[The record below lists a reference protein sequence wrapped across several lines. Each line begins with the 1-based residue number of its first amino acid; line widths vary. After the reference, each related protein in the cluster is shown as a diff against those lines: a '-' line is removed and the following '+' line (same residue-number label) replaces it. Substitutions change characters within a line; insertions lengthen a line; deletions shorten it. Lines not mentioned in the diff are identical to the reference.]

1 MKTNSVHS
9 IIVDK
14 QPKYSH
20 ILNAQLFS
28 GYLVR
33 GKDHSKKLSNQLSPS
48 DDQKLSSNLST
59 SQSYVNAMK
68 ALQDKI
74 KSLETENQNL
84 QTQINSHEFIKSSEI
99 QERQVSSHGKLSENQ
114 QIRDV
119 EQKLAEIEI
128 EKDSMKEEYEQKI
141 QQLQQNLIN
150 IALQSDQRYREQ
162 QETIQQLQFIYLFTH
177 RSDQLELQ
185 LESNQNYRNKIN
197 SQNQAIQQEKQNNS
211 NLEYILDQERRDG
224 KCLIEKN
231 ERLLDEVSKLKEQLF
246 EIRTYMNC
254 YTTQYDEAKIQRL
267 QEETTKY
274 QIQIQELT
282 GQVEQYK
289 ELNLKLKLELEHLK
303 YELEKSEFKRVKKL
317 SESHIQ
323 IDLLKQQLINLSS
336 NSIIHTQSPRDTS
349 KRSKLSTNI
358 FNNKTQSVRN
368 YRRINNDSNKKIL
381 DQPRN
386 SMFNIQQEL
395 FKQPQNDLQSSAFSR
410 QKTQEYNFL
419 TQQKSDDRYN
429 KGNSADERV
438 QTDQLSANKQ
448 QKYFQAQQRIHHL
461 NEQLKILNMKY
472 EDIENEISQQIDL
485 KIKQEKRQT
494 LLQIINQIQEINKE
508 LNDLVT
514 ISKLAQQL

>member
-20 ILNAQLFS
+20 ILNGQLFS
-28 GYLVR
+28 GYRVR

-48 DDQKLSSNLST
+48 DDQKLSNNLST

-74 KSLETENQNL
+74 KSLENENQNL
-84 QTQINSHEFIKSSEI
+84 QAQINSHELIKSSEI
-99 QERQVSSHGKLSENQ
+99 KEREVSSYGRLSENQ
-114 QIRDV
+114 LIKDV
-119 EQKLAEIEI
+119 ESKLAETEI
-128 EKDSMKEEYEQKI
+128 ERDSMKEEYEQKI
-141 QQLQQNLIN
+141 QQLQQNLIS
-150 IALQSDQRYREQ
+150 IALQSDQKYREQ
-162 QETIQQLQFIYLFTH
+162 QETIQQL
-177 RSDQLELQ
+177 SDQLELQ

-197 SQNQAIQQEKQNNS
+197 SQNLAIQQEKQNNS

-267 QEETTKY
+267 QEETTKQQT
-274 QIQIQELT
+274 QISELT
-282 GQVEQYK
+282 GQVQQYK
-289 ELNLKLKLELEHLK
+289 ELNLKLKLQLEHQK
-303 YELEKSEFKRVKKL
+303 YELEKSELKRVKKL
-317 SESHIQ
+317 SESNIQ

-368 YRRINNDSNKKIL
+368 YRKLNNDSNKKLL

-395 FKQPQNDLQSSAFSR
+395 FKQPQNDLQSSVLSR
-410 QKTQEYNFL
+410 QKTYEQNFL
-419 TQQKSDDRYN
+419 TQQKSGDRYN
-429 KGNSADERV
+429 NGNSADERV

-448 QKYFQAQQRIHHL
+448 QKYFQAQSRIHHL
-461 NEQLKILNMKY
+461 NEQLKILNMQY
-472 EDIENEISQQIDL
+472 EDTENEIQQLIDL
-485 KIKQEKRQT
+485 KIKQERRQS

-514 ISKLAQQL
+514 ISKLAQQQ